1 MKVSL
6 VVATG
11 AHQGKVIPLTGPQ
24 FLIGR
29 DPQCH
34 LRPASQAISKKHCGV
49 LVRDGKVYVKDF
61 GSTNGTTVNEVLI
74 KDTEVAVPDGTSL
87 KLGPLDFVIRIEQR
101 APIADGTP
109 LPTSS
114 VESAAALAAVK
125 AVAGAPK
132 APVRDATPDPSRM
145 AKSAA
150 SRETPAPTGSKD
162 PTPSATSVKPITDAP
177 SVSTFDSTTD
187 ADHDRIAAML
197 LDMDDG
203 NLPVPDGST
212 VIDSPAISASGD
224 TVATGGTKPDDKGS
238 KKTVQS
244 REEMSTAASDLLRRM
259 MRRPK

>member
-6 VVATG
+6 VVASG

-34 LRPASQAISKKHCGV
+34 LRPASQAISKRHCGV
-49 LVRDGKVYVKDF
+49 LVRDGKVYVKDY
-61 GSTNGTTVNEVLI
+61 GSTNGTMVNEVLI
-74 KDTEVAVPDGTSL
+74 KDTEIVVPDGSSL
-87 KLGPLDFVIRIEQR
+87 KLGPLDFIIHIELR

-114 VESAAALAAVK
+114 AESAAALAAVK

-132 APVRDATPDPSRM
+132 SPVRDATPDPSRM
-145 AKSAA
+145 AKSAT
-150 SRETPAPTGSKD
+150 SKETPAPTGSKD
-162 PTPSATSVKPITDAP
+162 PTPSSTSARPLTDSP

-212 VIDSPAISASGD
+212 VIDSPAINAQGE
-224 TVATGGTKPDDKGS
+224 TVASSGAKPDDKGG
-238 KKTVQS
+238 KKPVQS